1 MKRSSLLFVAVL
13 AGLTAAV
20 CAEEKAAEKAPAAQ
34 TQEAGKNFLSN
45 GSFGELND
53 KGQLKSWTLKNAEA
67 VKKGDRTVLVIH
79 KSGQASQLIWNWK
92 GPLGQSKEPR
102 KIRVEIR
109 ASGNAKLN
117 ASAALYTDDWTG
129 NKLKRKFHG
138 SERIGLIQLKPEAE
152 TYTLRYTIKPDQWR
166 GLFIYSFG
174 GETEIESAAVFKE

>member
-152 TYTLRYTIKPDQWR
+152 TYTLRYTIKPDQWM